1 VACAASRPFPEP
13 LVETREQHV
22 ENWIGVVVW
31 AVLGMLIGMAMRLLV
46 KLPEETSG
54 HAIILAVIGGF
65 GAVVGGM
72 LGVGIFHLQDPA
84 ALSLGGM
91 GGAIALAVLMA
102 WVYRW
107 GTKGLI

>member
-1 VACAASRPFPEP
+1 M
-13 LVETREQHV
+13 

-31 AVLGMLIGMAMRLLV
+31 VVLGMLVGMGIKLLV
-46 KLPEETSG
+46 RLPEETPG
-54 HAIILAVIGGF
+54 HAAILAVIGGF

-91 GGAIALAVLMA
+91 GGAIFLAVLMA

-107 GTKGLI
+107 GTRSLI